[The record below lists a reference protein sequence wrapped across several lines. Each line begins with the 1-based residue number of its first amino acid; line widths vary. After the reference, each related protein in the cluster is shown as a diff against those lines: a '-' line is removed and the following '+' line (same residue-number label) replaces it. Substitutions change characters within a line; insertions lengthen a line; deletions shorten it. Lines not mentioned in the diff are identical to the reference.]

1 MTKRVTLALSAVILA
16 AVIVAFGPGRTTPA
30 VAEERGLTFEVYKD
44 AKEEFR
50 WRLKAGNGK
59 VIAVSGEGYKAKTDC
74 QKGIELIQTGAAKA
88 KVEDTTAK

>member
-1 MTKRVTLALSAVILA
+1 MKRVALALSAVILA
-16 AVIVAFGPGRTTPA
+16 AVVVAMGPGRPAPA

-59 VIAVSGEGYKAKTDC
+59 VVAVSGEGYKAKNDC
-74 QKGIELIQTGAAKA
+74 QKGIELIQAGAAKA